1 MENQAMPYYVYVIL
15 CVDGSF
21 YTGYTKNIDTRIKLH
36 ESGKGARYTKMHK
49 PQKIAY
55 LELFDAR
62 AQAMKREKQIK
73 KLSHQQKLNL
83 ISSRS
88 TQK

>member
-1 MENQAMPYYVYVIL
+1 MAYYVYVIL

-36 ESGKGARYTKMHK
+36 ESGKGAKYTKMHK

-55 LELFDAR
+55 LELFDSR

-73 KLSHQQKLNL
+73 KLTHQQKLSLVNT
-83 ISSRS
+83 RNP
-88 TQK
+88 KK

>member
-1 MENQAMPYYVYVIL
+1 MPYYVYIIS
-15 CVDGSF
+15 CIDGSF
-21 YTGYTKNIDTRIKLH
+21 YTGYTKNIDARLKLH
-36 ESGKGARYTKMHK
+36 ESGKGARYTRMHK

-55 LELFDAR
+55 LEVLDTR

-83 ISSRS
+83 IDSGIAG
-88 TQK
+88 K

>member
-1 MENQAMPYYVYVIL
+1 MPFYVYVIL

-55 LELFDAR
+55 LELFDSR

-73 KLSHQQKLNL
+73 KLTHQQKLNL
-83 ISSRS
+83 INSRS
-88 TQK
+88 TKK

>member
-55 LELFDAR
+55 LEVFDSR

-73 KLSHQQKLNL
+73 KLTHQQKLNL
-83 ISSRS
+83 ISSRN
-88 TQK
+88 TKK

>member
-21 YTGYTKNIDTRIKLH
+21 YTGYTKNIGTRIKLH

-49 PQKIAY
+49 PQKISY

-73 KLSHQQKLNL
+73 KLTHQQKLNL
-83 ISSRS
+83 INSRN
-88 TQK
+88 TTK

>member
-1 MENQAMPYYVYVIL
+1 MSFYVYVIL

-49 PQKIAY
+49 PQKVAY
-55 LELFDAR
+55 LELFDSR

-73 KLSHQQKLNL
+73 KLNHQQKLNL
-83 ISSRS
+83 INSRN
-88 TQK
+88 TTK